1 MSYIRNSPKMNLEA
15 LRIQQQI
22 AAAAV
27 EKAEAEL
34 AEIEAQEREIV
45 NLQRRKVDAS
55 RRIQEAKNRV
65 ELAARKLAQP
75 PIIWGGPDGLIEAAK
90 ESARWNKRRRML
102 TGQTAARKHT
112 AA

>member
-1 MSYIRNSPKMNLEA
+1 MTYIRNARKQNLEA

-22 AAAAV
+22 AASAV

-34 AEIEAQEREIV
+34 AEIEAQEREIIQ
-45 NLQRRKVDAS
+45 LQRRKVETA

-75 PIIWGGPDGLIEAAK
+75 PIIFGGRDGLEEAAR
-90 ESARWNKRRRML
+90 ESARYDRRRRVL
-102 TGQTAARKHT
+102 TGQA
-112 AA
+112 

>member
-1 MSYIRNSPKMNLEA
+1 MSYIRNAPKRNLEA

-22 AAAAV
+22 ATAAV

-45 NLQRRKVDAS
+45 NLQRRKVETA

-75 PIIWGGPDGLIEAAK
+75 PIIWGGRDGLEEAAK
-90 ESARWNKRRRML
+90 ESARWDKRRREL
-102 TGQTAARKHT
+102 TGQTSKRSAA
-112 AA
+112 